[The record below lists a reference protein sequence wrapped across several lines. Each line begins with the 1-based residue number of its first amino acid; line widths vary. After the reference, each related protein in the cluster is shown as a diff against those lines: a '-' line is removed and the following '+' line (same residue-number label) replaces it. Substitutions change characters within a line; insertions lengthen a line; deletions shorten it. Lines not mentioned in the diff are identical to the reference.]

1 MAVNMT
7 NQKNFIEIGI
17 QKGYIEIS
25 TDGKKITYL
34 AQNKCYK
41 YSDPEEKVRAEYYVE
56 LIEKY
61 QYSPR
66 KINFEIK
73 VPRRTPNDLAD
84 IVIFEDDAQQKPHI
98 IIECKKD
105 GVSDAEFEQA
115 IEQAFGNTNSLRAF
129 FAGVVAGNTRRFF
142 DVKNFAPTERQ
153 KNIIADIPINFG
165 KVQEFRFKKG
175 DENWDIKPVSKDDLI
190 RILEKCNNT
199 LWDGGKMAP
208 IDAFDELSKIIFVK
222 IRDEQI
228 ARKKGDAYDFQIKTH
243 ETAES
248 VHKRITKL
256 YEDAKSIDPE
266 VFTDT
271 IKSNA
276 SKLLTVVNHLQSVNL
291 SKTDLDTKGVA
302 FERFMEDFF
311 KGKQGQY
318 FTPREV
324 VSFILKLCDL
334 DNNSKIL
341 DPACGSGGFLLH
353 ALDYVRNL
361 AGEYY
366 DQGTANH
373 FKFWHD
379 FASNNLFGIEVSER
393 IARVAKMNMI
403 IHDDGHTN
411 VICSDALERFTKI
424 QSINQ
429 KFQKNSFD
437 LILTNPPFGATIKK
451 EEKPYLKEFI
461 FGKDKNGKERKTQK
475 TEILFIERCWEF
487 IKEETGRLAIILPDG
502 ILTNTTLK
510 YVRDFIQEK
519 FEIEGIFSLPQVT
532 FVHYGAGLKSSIF
545 IMRKRGKDEEI
556 KDNDVFC
563 ALANKVGYDGTG
575 RKDKNELPEIVEK
588 FKEFKNGKKFYTH
601 SVFVKKIS
609 QLNNNR
615 LDAYYYSPMFEDI
628 IKEVK
633 KSKYPLLKLKDVC
646 QKVKIGKKE
655 SVGIFNGTTPAKE
668 DYSES
673 PNDPKIVKVAS
684 LKAGKV
690 DINLTENVIPEV
702 ASQKIIE
709 DGDILILSS
718 AHQAEYLGRNPC
730 IVNVPE
736 EFKHEEITFVGELI
750 NIRANKKI
758 VNPYY
763 LLQLF
768 NTKNYFLLINR
779 EKRGQTSHLYP
790 SDMKNLLVPVPKD
803 IEIQNKNAKEYIK
816 NYKEYERL
824 VDEANKIL
832 EKTYNSFE
840 DSFLKQ

>member
-1 MAVNMT
+1 MT

-34 AQNKCYK
+34 SQNKCYK

-73 VPRRTPNDLAD
+73 VPRRTPSDLAD
-84 IVIFEDDAQQKPHI
+84 IVIFEDDAQQKPNI
-98 IIECKKD
+98 VIECKKD
-105 GVSDAEFEQA
+105 GISDAEFEQA

-142 DVKNFAPTERQ
+142 DVKSYAPTERD

-175 DENWDIKPVSKDDLI
+175 DENWDIKPVNKDELI

-228 ARKKGDAYDFQIKTH
+228 ARKKGEPYDFQIKTH

-248 VHKRITKL
+248 VHKRIFKL
-256 YEDAKSIDPE
+256 YDDAKSIDPE

-324 VSFILKLCDL
+324 VSFIINLCEL

-353 ALDYVRNL
+353 ALDHVRDL
-361 AGEYY
+361 ANEYY
-366 DQGTANH
+366 DKGTADH

-379 FASNNLFGIEVSER
+379 FAANNLFGIEVSER

-411 VICSDALERFTKI
+411 VICSDALERFNKI

-429 KFQKNSFD
+429 KFQQNSFD

-451 EEKPYLKEFI
+451 EEKPYLNDFI
-461 FGKDKNGKERKTQK
+461 FGKNNQGKDRKTQK
-475 TEILFIERCWEF
+475 TEILFIERCWKF
-487 IKEETGRLAIILPDG
+487 LKEGTGRLAIILPDG

-510 YVRDFIQEK
+510 YVREFIEEK

-532 FVHYGAGLKSSIF
+532 FVHYGAGLKSSIL
-545 IMRKRGKDEEI
+545 ILRKRKKDEAIE
-556 KDNDVFC
+556 DNEVFC
-563 ALANKVGYDGTG
+563 ALATKVGYDGTG
-575 RKDKNELPEIVEK
+575 RRDKNELPEIVKK
-588 FKEFKNGKKFYTH
+588 FKEFKSGKNFYTH
-601 SVFVKKIS
+601 SVFVKKVS
-609 QLNNNR
+609 QLDNNR

-628 IKEVK
+628 IQEIK
-633 KSKYPLLKLKDVC
+633 KSRHPLKKLKDVC
-646 QKVKIGKKE
+646 PKVKIGKKE

-673 PNDPKIVKVAS
+673 LNDPKIVKVAS
-684 LKAGKV
+684 LKTGKV

-730 IVNVPE
+730 IVNIPE
-736 EFKHEEITFVGELI
+736 EFKNEEITFVGELI
-750 NIRANKKI
+750 NIRVDKKK

-768 NTKNYFLLINR
+768 NTRNYYLLINR

-790 SDMKNLLVPVPKD
+790 SDMKNLLVPVPEN
-803 IEIQNKNAKEYIK
+803 IEIQNENAKEYIR

-824 VDEANKIL
+824 VNEANKIL
-832 EKTYNSFE
+832 EKTINDFE
-840 DSFLKQ
+840 KDFLE